1 MTYRL
6 ILCSL
11 LVGSH
16 ALAGCSSD
24 EQETVAVPVP
34 VPATDTTETDA
45 GPATR
50 DYMAT
55 VSRPNIVNLIDLHDN
70 EVVRRCE
77 IPGVAAP
84 GTLVVSPDGNV
95 AYALGAAFGD
105 VYGVD
110 LDSCEIVFS
119 TQQSAGNIRVKSIA
133 ALAIS
138 PDGSEIYTHQN
149 RVALNSDH
157 YQVETPKIAVFD
169 TAAGLDSRPI
179 RTFDAPRQVT
189 IMRTGDEGALY
200 LGGPDVYRMDVT
212 SGAYEVVLVS
222 RNRQDPRY
230 SQRDILSVWP
240 IGEVN
245 NEFVRM
251 YSVARFQ
258 EGSQDMDTAD
268 WLWGHERVD
277 LATGE
282 VEEREFGPLEIV
294 LFTSIPRPGYPDK
307 VYGVLSQL
315 QEFDASTESL
325 VRTVEL
331 DHTYYCVNFSTDG
344 SRLYLSG
351 ALSDVAVFDADTLEK
366 ITNIQLSGDMGM
378 ANSYVF
384 SRGTI

>member
-1 MTYRL
+1 MSYRL
-6 ILCSL
+6 ILGSL
-11 LVGSH
+11 LVGSL
-16 ALAGCSSD
+16 AIAGCSSD
-24 EQETVAVPVP
+24 DQETTVVP
-34 VPATDTTETDA
+34 VPAADIEQTDA

-77 IPGVAAP
+77 IPGGAAP

-119 TQQSAGNIRVKSIA
+119 TQQSDGNVRVNSIGS
-133 ALAIS
+133 LAIS

-149 RVALNSDH
+149 RVTLNSDH
-157 YQVETPKIAVFD
+157 YHVEPSQIAVFD
-169 TAAGLDSRPI
+169 TSAGLDSRPV
-179 RTFDAPRQVT
+179 RTFEAPRQVT
-189 IMRTGDEGALY
+189 IMRTGNEGALY
-200 LGGPDVYRMDVT
+200 LGGPDIYRMDVS
-212 SGAYEVVLVS
+212 SGEYEVVLVS
-222 RNRQDPRY
+222 RNREDPRY
-230 SQRDILSVWP
+230 TQRDILSVWP
-240 IGEVN
+240 LGEVN

-258 EGSQDMDTAD
+258 EGSEDLDSAD
-268 WLWGHERVD
+268 WLWGHESVD

-282 VEEREFGPLEIV
+282 VAEREFGPLNTV
-294 LFTSIPRPGYPDK
+294 LFTSIPRPGFPDK

-351 ALSDVAVFDADTLEK
+351 ALSDVAVFNADTLEK